1 GSWARAPCASASLA
15 GRVRAAHQHRPA
27 CPVPVGPPDPTGPY
41 PWRLGPLPPS
51 VGRRGAQHP
60 RAPAPAACFD
70 AGKKSLLPSLR
81 PTPSG
86 SEAAFAPCTA
96 GQLLD
101 VYEFCDRDGL
111 DDQLCD
117 AVSAADGMGVGVV

>member
-1 GSWARAPCASASLA
+1 
-15 GRVRAAHQHRPA
+15 
-27 CPVPVGPPDPTGPY
+27 DPTDPSPRG
-41 PWRLGPLPPS
+41 LGRLPPS
-51 VGRRGAQHP
+51 VGRRGAQRP

-86 SEAAFAPCTA
+86 SEAALAPCTA

-111 DDQLCD
+111 DDQLRD
-117 AVSAADGMGVGVV
+117 AVSAADGMGVGVVCVEQDHVNLASVARVYRTGCVENCNPRSCRKP